1 MSKHKH
7 YERKNKLFA
16 VGTLS
21 TCKGNSGYKLYREMF
36 KTEWIQPMRKEIFE
50 KAADY
55 PEEIDSYISYIYE
68 DKLVINNQ
76 KYIYLVQSTNA
87 KKKQICIRKLVD
99 NDTNLVG
106 LTEPEYKIALDTY
119 ALKYQNFFRTTLTE

>member
-1 MSKHKH
+1 M
-7 YERKNKLFA
+7 
-16 VGTLS
+16 
-21 TCKGNSGYKLYREMF
+21 
-36 KTEWIQPMRKEIFE
+36 E
-50 KAADY
+50 KVLLEDNNWY
-55 PEEIDSYISYIYE
+55 LIL

-106 LTEPEYKIALDTY
+106 LTEPEYKIALNTY
-119 ALKYQNFFRTTLTE
+119 ALKYQDFFRTTLTE